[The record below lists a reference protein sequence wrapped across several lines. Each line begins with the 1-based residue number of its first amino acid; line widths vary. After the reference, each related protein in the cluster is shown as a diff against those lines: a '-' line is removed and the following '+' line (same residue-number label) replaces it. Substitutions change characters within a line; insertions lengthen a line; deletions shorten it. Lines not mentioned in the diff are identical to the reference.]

1 MGVSFLDQYED
12 NKVGKWKGHYVDYCA
27 VCKVLAEAR
36 DVGAVYEC
44 EGLAA
49 GLTPRSDRALA
60 LDGARGAPA
69 AFDCTYLDE
78 RVWIGR
84 DDRGAAVVFAREP

>member
-1 MGVSFLDQYED
+1 MRGPSGVEAVPDGPGSPKDPFL
-12 NKVGKWKGHYVDYCA
+12 
-27 VCKVLAEAR
+27 
-36 DVGAVYEC
+36 DVGAAYEC

-60 LDGARGAPA
+60 LDGARAAPA

-84 DDRGAAVVFAREP
+84 DDRGAAVVFARE

>member
-1 MGVSFLDQYED
+1 MRGPGGVEAVPDGPGSPKDPFL
-12 NKVGKWKGHYVDYCA
+12 
-27 VCKVLAEAR
+27 
-36 DVGAVYEC
+36 DVGAAYEC
-44 EGLAA
+44 EGLAT

-84 DDRGAAVVFAREP
+84 DDSGAAVVFAREP